1 MLGYVYGQDQPV
13 ARFVADMIPHCRRG
27 FGENIKAIGVID
39 GDRLI
44 AGFVFHNF
52 EPEAGV
58 IEISGA
64 ALPGSNWCTRRTLAV
79 IYRYPFLQLECQM
92 IVQRVLEENESLLWI
107 LSRYNY
113 SFVKVPRLFGRNSN
127 GVICCLTREAWAS
140 NRFNQKLRHHVQE
153 PIEEAA

>member
-1 MLGYVYGQDQPV
+1 MLDYVYGQDQPV

-27 FGENIKAIGVID
+27 FGENIKAI
-39 GDRLI
+39 
-44 AGFVFHNF
+44 
-52 EPEAGV
+52 GV